1 MITTYLFITG
11 SITLIVGIVI
21 FWLIEAEKTNC
32 VTFKFQGRNLRMT
45 KAQKE
50 QWDLMDNA
58 QQRRAIKDL
67 KKVLKTKGE

>member
-1 MITTYLFITG
+1 MVTYLLIAAATL
-11 SITLIVGIVI
+11 LIVGIVI